1 MCRAAFADVAGMFH
15 LPADVGSEYWRAY
28 RDGIGG
34 ACVLFPGNPRR
45 FRQFAI
51 RSELLI
57 HQLRH
62 EENGLQFTL
71 FFTNERA
78 IPMKSF
84 TLRLKQF
91 LISED
96 GPTTVEYAIMLALIV
111 MVCIAAIQGVG
122 NNASG
127 KFQQAADG
135 LS

>member
-1 MCRAAFADVAGMFH
+1 
-15 LPADVGSEYWRAY
+15 
-28 RDGIGG
+28 
-34 ACVLFPGNPRR
+34 
-45 FRQFAI
+45 
-51 RSELLI
+51 
-57 HQLRH
+57 LRH
-62 EENGLQFTL
+62 DENGLQFTL